1 MPGLLSSRRTARP
14 FVAGLGLLLL
24 LPAVQAAAQA
34 RAPLERNTPPA
45 VSGGGGGLVI
55 SPQALTGSP
64 DDTPLGVD
72 IAGIVLVG
80 PQENVPVGGVRGVR
94 VGAIGDIDAAPLSTA
109 LAPFLGKPLSRKRIA
124 DIQAAI
130 AKVYRAAGYPFV
142 SVTVPPQEV
151 TGGTLVLRVIEFRS
165 GGVKVSGADA
175 SATADILERVRVA
188 QGGRISAD
196 ALNEDLDWLNRSPY
210 RSVSGVF
217 APGDALGLS
226 TLTLEVTQQKPWQ
239 VFAGWSNTGTHTT
252 GFDRYFAGFG
262 AAIPG
267 LSDSFVSYQLT
278 GSSDFWTD
286 PGSVGSGADQ
296 PNYYSQAARFVIST
310 GARQSLEIV
319 PNYVATRQNGTS
331 DLFDFDETT
340 FEIPVTY
347 RTAVS
352 NLVPGLYAGDLLLGA
367 TATTLSRTSY
377 FDGQD
382 IGGADAGLFEVNIG
396 WSLQR
401 SDAFGAT
408 SIDLRAYA
416 NPGGVVG
423 GNDDAAWSA
432 FSAGRVSD
440 AQYGYGV
447 IDVTRTTRLPI
458 GLSWVTQVNA
468 LIAGQSLPDT
478 DQLALGG
485 LYATRGYTLDDGA
498 ADTGVVWRNELHLP
512 FPMLSALG
520 AKGVTD
526 LLSPFA
532 FFDVGWGRAYGFA
545 SPLGAV
551 PTQDFNLAGTGL
563 GFDYQLANNVSATL
577 VGGVALSDAVYTEA
591 GDINVQGRI
600 FVAY

>member
-94 VGAIGDIDAAPLSTA
+94 VGAIGDIDAAPLRTA

-286 PGSVGSGADQ
+286 PGSVGSGAEQ